1 MRTEQQRR
9 HSCGNPRETET
20 LKGATTRRERDA
32 AGEENTRM
40 EEIEEVF
47 ART

>member
-1 MRTEQQRR
+1 MRTELRR
-9 HSCGNPRETET
+9 RRSCGNPRETET

-32 AGEENTRM
+32 AREENTRM